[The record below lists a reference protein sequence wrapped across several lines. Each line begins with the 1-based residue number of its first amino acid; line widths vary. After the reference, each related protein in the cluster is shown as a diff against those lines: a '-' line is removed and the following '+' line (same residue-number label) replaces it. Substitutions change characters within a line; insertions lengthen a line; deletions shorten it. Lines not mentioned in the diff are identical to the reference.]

1 MMLNWLQ
8 IHMDV
13 TSLLWLL
20 PVFFMFHDFE
30 EILTVEAWGN
40 KHGPAI
46 TASLSPSLQKRLA
59 PMMGMTTRN
68 FAMDV
73 LFVYILIVGVTF
85 VAVFLEFYWLYLAVL
100 AVFLLHVFTHL
111 AQSIVLRLY
120 TPGVVTAVLVALPYS
135 IYAFY
140 RLLYENVVSEAD
152 IGWSVLLMLILTP
165 LLVWGM
171 MKNRTRHN
179 IS

>member
-1 MMLNWLQ
+1 
-8 IHMDV
+8 MDV
-13 TSLLWLL
+13 ISLLWLL
-20 PVFFMFHDFE
+20 PVVFMFHDFE

-46 TASLSPSLQKRLA
+46 TASLSPALRKRMA

-85 VAVFLEFYWLYLAVL
+85 VAVFLEFYWPYLAVL

-111 AQSIVLRLY
+111 AQSIVLKLY
-120 TPGVVTAVLVALPYS
+120 TPGVVTAVLLAFPYS
-135 IYAFY
+135 LYAFY
-140 RLLYENVVSEAD
+140 RLLHEGIVSEAD
-152 IGWSVLLMLILTP
+152 ISWSLLLTLILTP
-165 LLVWGM
+165 PLVWGL
-171 MKNRTRHN
+171 MKKRTRHKH
-179 IS
+179 SEE

>member
-1 MMLNWLQ
+1 
-8 IHMDV
+8 MDV

-20 PVFFMFHDFE
+20 SVCFMFHDFE

-59 PMMGMTTRN
+59 PMMDMTTRN

-85 VAVFLEFYWLYLAVL
+85 AAVF
-100 AVFLLHVFTHL
+100 
-111 AQSIVLRLY
+111 
-120 TPGVVTAVLVALPYS
+120 
-135 IYAFY
+135 
-140 RLLYENVVSEAD
+140 
-152 IGWSVLLMLILTP
+152 
-165 LLVWGM
+165 
-171 MKNRTRHN
+171 
-179 IS
+179 